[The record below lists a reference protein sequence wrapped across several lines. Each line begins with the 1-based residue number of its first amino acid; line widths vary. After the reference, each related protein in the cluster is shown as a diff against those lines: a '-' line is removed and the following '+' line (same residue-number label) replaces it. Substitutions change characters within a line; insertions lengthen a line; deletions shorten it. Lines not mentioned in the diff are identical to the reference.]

1 MKKIILLALLL
12 PTLAM
17 AQSPPAVVLT
27 SDRVWVKDGH
37 MAAFKKALAA
47 HVKEYHS
54 GQWKW
59 RVYEVIS
66 GPDTGAFQI
75 NEGPNGWTALE
86 GRGDLSAAHT
96 KHYET
101 MILPHISK
109 SAPTMFVTFDDK
121 ISTTQAGNW
130 SNKAVLTHFYVKP
143 GRSVANTNALKT
155 NKAVWEKLGRIVA
168 VWRSWSSGQ
177 AQVIV
182 AARLKEGFK
191 DFDNDTRQYGPAYDE
206 VNGAGSYDK
215 YLEDVSR
222 NVDSVIGEMIEYKPE
237 LSSQK

>member
-1 MKKIILLALLL
+1 MKKTILLALLFPL
-12 PTLAM
+12 LAL
-17 AQSPPAVVLT
+17 AQTPPAVVLT

-86 GRGDLSAAHT
+86 GRGDLSAQHT

-101 MILPHISK
+101 MILPHVSRH
-109 SAPTMFVTFDDK
+109 APTLFVTFDDK
-121 ISTTQAGNW
+121 LSTTQAGNW
-130 SNKAVLTHFYVKP
+130 SNKAVLTRFYIKP
-143 GRSVANTNALKT
+143 GRGVANTAALKT
-155 NKAVWEKLGRIVA
+155 NKAVWEKLGRNVA
-168 VWRSWSSGQ
+168 VWRSWASGQ

-191 DFDNDTRQYGPAYDE
+191 DFDNDTRMYGPTYDE

-215 YLEDVSR
+215 YLEEVAR
-222 NVDSVIGEMIEYKPE
+222 NADSIVGEMIEYKPD

>member
-1 MKKIILLALLL
+1 MKKTILLFLLFPL
-12 PTLAM
+12 FAM
-17 AQSPPAVVLT
+17 AQTPPAVVLT

-59 RVYEVIS
+59 RVYEVLS
-66 GPDTGAFQI
+66 GPDSGAFQI

-86 GRGDLSAAHT
+86 GRGDLSAQHT

-109 SAPTMFVTFDDK
+109 SAPTMYVTFDEK
-121 ISTTQAGNW
+121 LSTSPAGNW
-130 SNKAVLTHFYVKP
+130 SNKAVLTRFYIKP
-143 GRSVANTNALKT
+143 GRNVANTAALKT
-155 NKAVWEKLGRIVA
+155 NKAVWEKLGRNVA
-168 VWRSWSSGQ
+168 IWRSWASGPT
-177 AQVIV
+177 QVIV
-182 AARLKEGFK
+182 AGRLKEGFK
-191 DFDNDTRQYGPAYDE
+191 DFDNDTRMYSQAYDE

-215 YLEDVSR
+215 YLEDVAR
-222 NVDSVIGEMIEYKPE
+222 NADSIVGEIIEYKPE
-237 LSSQK
+237 LSTQK

>member
-1 MKKIILLALLL
+1 MKKIILLALLFPL
-12 PTLAM
+12 FAI
-17 AQSPPAVVLT
+17 AQGTPDVVLT

-59 RVYEVIS
+59 RVYEVLS

-101 MILPHISK
+101 QILPHISK
-109 SAPTMFVTFDDK
+109 SAPTLFVTFDDK
-121 ISTTQAGNW
+121 LSTTQAGNW
-130 SNKAVLTHFYVKP
+130 SNKAVLTRFYIKP
-143 GRSVANTNALKT
+143 GRSIANTAALKT
-155 NKAVWEKLGRIVA
+155 NKAVWEKLGRNVA
-168 VWRSWSSGQ
+168 VWRTWASGQ
-177 AQVIV
+177 PQVIL
-182 AARLKEGFK
+182 ASRLKEGFK
-191 DFDNDTRQYGPAYDE
+191 DFDNDMRAYAPAYDE

-215 YLEDVSR
+215 FLEDVAR
-222 NVDSVIGEMIEYKPE
+222 NVDSIVGEMIEYKAE
-237 LSSQK
+237 LSSMK

>member
-1 MKKIILLALLL
+1 MKKTILLALLF
-12 PTLAM
+12 PMLAM
-17 AQSPPAVVLT
+17 AQSPPAAVLT

-59 RVYEVIS
+59 RVYEVLS
-66 GPDTGAFQI
+66 GPDSGAFQI
-75 NEGPNGWTALE
+75 NEGPNGWTALD
-86 GRGDLSAAHT
+86 GRGDLSAQHS

-109 SAPTMFVTFDDK
+109 SAPTMFVTFDEK
-121 ISTTQAGNW
+121 LSTSPAGNW
-130 SNKAVLTHFYVKP
+130 SNKAVLTRFYIKP
-143 GRSVANTNALKT
+143 GRSVANTAALKT
-155 NKAVWEKLGRIVA
+155 NKAVWEKLGRNVA
-168 VWRSWSSGQ
+168 IWRSWASGQ

-182 AARLKEGFK
+182 AGRLKEGFK
-191 DFDNDTRQYGPAYDE
+191 DFDNDTRMYGQAYDE

-215 YLEDVSR
+215 YLEDVAR
-222 NVDSVIGEMIEYKPE
+222 NVDSIIGEMIEYKPE
-237 LSSQK
+237 LSTQK